1 MIKTQILI
9 LAELASKDGEFHPR
23 ELEQIQK
30 IARAHGLSKEEVEKI
45 IEEAEPTDWTKFDD
59 SQRFDLLQNVVLLMK
74 SDGQIF
80 DEEIMFCMEVAK
92 RLGYPLEAVMELYSV
107 VHANLKMPDQLAKVK
122 RKYFNTPS

>member
-1 MIKTQILI
+1 M
-9 LAELASKDGEFHPR
+9 D
-23 ELEQIQK
+23 
-30 IARAHGLSKEEVEKI
+30 KI
-45 IEEAEPTDWTKFDD
+45 IEEADPIDWTKLDESD
-59 SQRFDLLQNVVLLMK
+59 RFDMRQNVVMLMK

-122 RKYFNTPS
+122 RKYCK